1 MHSHNLNPL
10 STKVFS
16 VLHADSDLLM
26 RKIIR
31 NVFPDSIF
39 KLDSAA
45 NGKEAFA
52 LLEANEFQY
61 DIVITEMY
69 MQYANGYEIVN
80 RVMKESP
87 RTKTIITSNMS
98 YLHIREGLEI
108 VREDCF
114 KKPLVVGKLLERVKL
129 ILQQGDVVAV
139 GEEEVAVENVAHRR
153 PIFELLNSEFP
164 APVMQP
170 EEEEEEPADRLTEN
184 FDIELFLSER
194 EELSELETVTND
206 VVTVRQDIAVN
217 EIAVA
222 EFIAKEEALL
232 ALLTPPIVEE
242 IAVEPKVKS
251 TTMSGK
257 RWW

>member
-1 MHSHNLNPL
+1 MHSHSLNLP

-31 NVFPDSIF
+31 NVFPDTVF

-52 LLEANEFQY
+52 LLEANDYQY

-80 RVMKESP
+80 KVMKESP

-114 KKPLVVGKLLERVKL
+114 KKPLVVGRLLDRVKL
-129 ILQQGDVVAV
+129 ILQQGGAVSVSEEVVADSRPIV
-139 GEEEVAVENVAHRR
+139 ELLSSELSSAVPQLEQKDIRRNNLVSEDFDIEVFIAEQEGLQKREDGENDLLEIRQDNSINEVAVT
-153 PIFELLNSEFP
+153 EF
-164 APVMQP
+164 
-170 EEEEEEPADRLTEN
+170 
-184 FDIELFLSER
+184 
-194 EELSELETVTND
+194 
-206 VVTVRQDIAVN
+206 VV
-217 EIAVA
+217 
-222 EFIAKEEALL
+222 KEEALL
-232 ALLTPPIVEE
+232 DVLTPPTMKE
-242 IAVEPKVKS
+242 IALVPKEKN